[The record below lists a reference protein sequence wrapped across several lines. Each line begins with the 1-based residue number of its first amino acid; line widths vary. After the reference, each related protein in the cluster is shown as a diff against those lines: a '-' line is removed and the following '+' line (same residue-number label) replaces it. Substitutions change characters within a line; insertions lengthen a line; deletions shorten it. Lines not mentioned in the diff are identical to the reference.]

1 MSANEYLNA
10 LLADQTLPEDS
21 AEMKE
26 LQTHR
31 AEVEAVIRAAFAGA
45 SPTIRYGGSKAKGTL
60 IRECYDLDIVC
71 YFPNGEDGAGATLKE
86 VFENVSQALAKHYA
100 VAPKTSAL
108 RLRSN
113 DMSRRD
119 FHIDVVPGRFTDA
132 TKTDCFLFHNG
143 ADKER
148 LKTNLQIHIDLI
160 QGAGVTPAIRLLKLW
175 RVRHGIMLKNFVWE
189 LLCIRL
195 LESVKSR
202 PLDEQALHVL
212 QTITAAENAIAVED
226 PANPRGNELTP
237 VLRGLWLQL
246 RAAAAQTVQ
255 TVRISGWEAVFG
267 QVAAI
272 EPADRPSRLVTAA
285 AAVSAP
291 TKPWSN

>member
-1 MSANEYLNA
+1 MSATEYLNSV
-10 LLADQTLPEDS
+10 LAGQTLPDDS

-31 AEVEAVIRAAFAGA
+31 AEVEDVIRATFAGA

-60 IRECYDLDIVC
+60 IRESYDLDIVC

-86 VFENVSQALAKHYA
+86 IFENVGQALAKHYA
-100 VAPKTSAL
+100 VSPKTSAL

-132 TKTDCFLFHNG
+132 TKTDCFLFQNG

-160 QGAGVTPAIRLLKLW
+160 QGAGVTPALRLLKLW

-195 LESVKSR
+195 LETVKSR
-202 PLDEQALHVL
+202 PLHEQAMHVL
-212 QTITAAENAIAVED
+212 QTIAAAENAIAVED
-226 PANPRGNELTP
+226 PANPQGNDLMP
-237 VLRGLWLQL
+237 VLRGLWFQL
-246 RAAAAQTVQ
+246 RAAATQTVQ
-255 TVRISGWEAVFG
+255 TVNNSGWEAVFG
-267 QVAAI
+267 QAAPI
-272 EPADRPSRLVTAA
+272 EAADRAARLVTAA
-285 AAVSAP
+285 AAVAAP